1 VSAWAEG
8 YINPQID
15 PYTALMRYVL
25 RTVADSSGGNRQT
38 YTRPNRRRRTGGLLL
53 PGKRAHKPRITICVD
68 TSGSMEDSD
77 IGLAVGLI
85 NRVLNR
91 FQVRSGIR
99 VITGDTEGKTS
110 TVVNRKLDRLLTA
123 GGGGT
128 DMRPLID
135 EALSTT
141 PKPQLVLVVTD
152 GGTPWP
158 EGSKGVPV
166 VACITRSEPDN
177 DIPDWMGTFCMVK

>member
-1 VSAWAEG
+1 
-8 YINPQID
+8 
-15 PYTALMRYVL
+15 
-25 RTVADSSGGNRQT
+25 
-38 YTRPNRRRRTGGLLL
+38 
-53 PGKRAHKPRITICVD
+53 
-68 TSGSMEDSD
+68 MEDSD

-99 VITGDTEGKTS
+99 VITGDTSGKTS
-110 TVVNRKLDRLLTA
+110 TVVNRKLDKLLTM

-135 EALSTT
+135 EALSTS

-158 EGSKGVPV
+158 ESSKGVPV
-166 VACITRSEPDN
+166 VACITRDEPGHE
-177 DIPDWMGTFCMVK
+177 IPDWMGTFCMVK